1 MMPLFH
7 SIRGRIASAIIITA
21 LLILPVVLLAL
32 YYIGEMNHLA
42 TVIAETDTELLRQ
55 GNIIIRYFHEVRTA
69 ERNYMLTGDPQ
80 YLLTARLTLNQLVI
94 RSERSRRFAPEL
106 KPQFDSLVSALR
118 AYNLMIDSLIQ
129 FRTLRFSATP
139 TLELNRLWDQRRLLI
154 EQTSTIPADAQTT
167 VDSLLNAISKLDQEI
182 EFYQLLG
189 SMRTMF
195 HQRLADV
202 SRTIIT
208 LAESI
213 TSRANQRIV
222 EHKAR
227 VTRLFIWSQRNIITS
242 VLILCGLLIYLIFT
256 LPRAVIL
263 PLKRITNALH
273 RVENGDFD
281 IRITLETRDELG
293 NLARQLNRVFVRLR
307 ELDELKSGQIVE
319 LERRFRLLA
328 SNIKE
333 GVLVVDRNLKIIYV
347 NPAAE
352 PLLGIRPNE
361 ATGKSCME
369 LSNLKPFLPHLQ
381 QLLSG
386 AASHQECEIIPAFA
400 SSAVCFET
408 LRNREG
414 TIIAALVIITNPVP
428 PEPLE
433 ETSS

>member
-1 MMPLFH
+1 ML
-7 SIRGRIASAIIITA
+7 ITA

-32 YYIGEMNHLA
+32 YYVGEMNRLA
-42 TVIAETDTELLRQ
+42 TVIAETDAELLRQ
-55 GNIIIRYFHEVRTA
+55 GNIIIHHFHELRTA
-69 ERNYMLTGDPQ
+69 ERNFMLTGDSQ
-80 YLLTARLTLNQLVI
+80 YLSTARLALNQLVA

-106 KPQFDSLVSALR
+106 KPQFDSLVMALR
-118 AYNLMIDSLIQ
+118 TYNLMIDSLAQ
-129 FRTLRFSATP
+129 FRTLRFSTTP
-139 TLELNRLWDQRRLLI
+139 AFELNRLWDQRRLLI
-154 EQTSTIPADAQTT
+154 EQSSTLPADAETT
-167 VDSLLNAISKLDQEI
+167 ADSILNVISKLDQEI
-182 EFYQLLG
+182 EFYQMLG
-189 SMRTMF
+189 GMQTMF
-195 HQRLADV
+195 HQRLTDV
-202 SRTIIT
+202 SRAIIT

-213 TSRANQRIV
+213 TSRANQRIA

-242 VLILCGLLIYLIFT
+242 VLIFCCLLIYLIFT

-263 PLKRITNALH
+263 PLKRMANALH

-281 IRITLETRDELG
+281 VRITLEARDELG
-293 NLARQLNRVFVRLR
+293 NLARQLNRVFVHLR
-307 ELDELKSGQIVE
+307 ELDEMKSNQIVE

-352 PLLGIRPNE
+352 PLLGIHPAE
-361 ATGKSCME
+361 AIGRSCAE
-369 LSNLKPFLPHLQ
+369 LSNLKPFLLHLQ

-400 SSAVCFET
+400 SSAVCFEA

-414 TIIAALVIITNPVP
+414 TTIAVLVIITNPAP
-428 PEPLE
+428 PEPSE
-433 ETSS
+433 ETSN

>member
-1 MMPLFH
+1 M
-7 SIRGRIASAIIITA
+7 IITA
-21 LLILPVVLLAL
+21 LLTLPVVLLAL
-32 YYIGEMNHLA
+32 YYVGEMNQLA

-55 GNIIIRYFHEVRTA
+55 GNIIIRYLHEVRTA
-69 ERNYMLTGDPQ
+69 ERNYMLSGDPQ
-80 YLLTARLTLNQLVI
+80 YLLTARLNLNQLVI
-94 RSERSRRFAPEL
+94 RTERSRRFAPEL

-129 FRTLRFSATP
+129 FRTLRFSTTP
-139 TLELNRLWDQRRLLI
+139 ALELNRLWDQRRLLI
-154 EQTSTIPADAQTT
+154 EQTSTLPAEAQTT
-167 VDSLLNAISKLDQEI
+167 VDSMLNAISKLDQEI
-182 EFYQLLG
+182 EFYQMLG
-189 SMRTMF
+189 GMRTMF
-195 HQRLADV
+195 HQRLVDV
-202 SRTIIT
+202 SRTIVT

-227 VTRLFIWSQRNIITS
+227 VTRLFVWSQRNIITS

-263 PLKRITNALH
+263 PLKRIANALH

-307 ELDELKSGQIVE
+307 ELDELKTGQIVE

-352 PLLGIRPNE
+352 PLLGIRSNE
-361 ATGKSCME
+361 ATGKSCIE